1 MNKLEKALAEAGW
14 GEPSVM
20 MPNEVFEWFKTNDFK
35 IIKPLRKV
43 EKQDW
48 QKRQS
53 DAVGGDSKSIEGRMN
68 ATSVEAVV
76 DILLHNLHVFDDEDP
91 TDDDNQDIAAAKQ
104 DLNRLLEEARIDELE
119 KLQSEASI
127 NELLLGDGDWYIKD
141 RLAELKKEKI

>member
-1 MNKLEKALAEAGW
+1 MTQPDSKSPIQNHA
-14 GEPSVM
+14 
-20 MPNEVFEWFKTNDFK
+20 
-35 IIKPLRKV
+35 
-43 EKQDW
+43 DW